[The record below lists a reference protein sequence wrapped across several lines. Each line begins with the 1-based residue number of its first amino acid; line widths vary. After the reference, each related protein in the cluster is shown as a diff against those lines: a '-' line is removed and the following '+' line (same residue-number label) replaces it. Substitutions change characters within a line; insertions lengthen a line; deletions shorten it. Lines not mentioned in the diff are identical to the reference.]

1 MNVSTRGA
9 GPQAELVKL
18 FAEDHR
24 RLQIG
29 ALASGLTHG
38 EQLHVLLT
46 LMTERV
52 QHARDHG
59 ELTSAPGELSD
70 LELFTLL
77 TLRAAGLL
85 TEPELA
91 HAEWAARVGGPEKF
105 AERLEG
111 MNRLI
116 GLNLAAERE
125 AAKPEESHAAIRAG
139 ARARGV

>member
-1 MNVSTRGA
+1 MNITTRGA
-9 GPQAELVKL
+9 GPQEALVKV

-24 RLQIG
+24 RFQIG

-38 EQLHVLLT
+38 EQIHILCE
-46 LMTERV
+46 LMTKRV
-52 QHARDHG
+52 QHAREHG
-59 ELTSAPGELSD
+59 ELTARPGELSD
-70 LELFTLL
+70 VELFTLL

-85 TEPELA
+85 TGAELA

-111 MNRLI
+111 INRLI

-125 AAKPEESHAAIRAG
+125 PAKTEESHAAIRAG
-139 ARARGV
+139 ARKSGG

>member
-1 MNVSTRGA
+1 MDITTRGA
-9 GPQAELVKL
+9 GPQEALVKV

-38 EQLHVLLT
+38 EQVHVLCE
-46 LMTERV
+46 LMTKRV

-59 ELTSAPGELSD
+59 ELTARPGELSD
-70 LELFTLL
+70 VELFTLL

-105 AERLEG
+105 RERLEG

-116 GLNLAAERE
+116 ALNLAAERE
-125 AAKPEESHAAIRAG
+125 TAKTEESHAAIRAG
-139 ARARGV
+139 ARGRGV